1 MGTICGYPLDTV
13 KVRIQTQDVSK
24 KLQYTGTFQT
34 FAKICREEGV
44 GFMIKHNFDYTYFYI
59 QSIRM
64 PFSILFKLI

>member
-44 GFMIKHNFDYTYFYI
+44 GFMIKHKNLDTHY
-59 QSIRM
+59 S
-64 PFSILFKLI
+64 

>member
-44 GFMIKHNFDYTYFYI
+44 GFMIKHNFDYTYF
-59 QSIRM
+59 
-64 PFSILFKLI
+64 